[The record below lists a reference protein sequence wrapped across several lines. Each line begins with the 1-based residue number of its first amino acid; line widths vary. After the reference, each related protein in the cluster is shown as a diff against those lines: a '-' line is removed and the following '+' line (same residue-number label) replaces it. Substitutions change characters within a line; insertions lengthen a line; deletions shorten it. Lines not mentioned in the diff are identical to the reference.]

1 MAIKYDNCKNCHS
14 LCIHAG
20 KDREFVCINGV
31 SCKITMEKPLD
42 TKIYG
47 GKGRMKDLADIQ
59 KMRYDRGCVVYNT
72 NNYKYGI
79 VLNGK
84 CGEDKDPCSQVL
96 ELTRSG
102 GVIVHTPP
110 NRALIPTGRFV
121 DVAKMI
127 KHAIGEELKHD
138 E

>member
-1 MAIKYDNCKNCHS
+1 MKN
-14 LCIHAG
+14 L
-20 KDREFVCINGV
+20 E
-31 SCKITMEKPLD
+31 
-42 TKIYG
+42 
-47 GKGRMKDLADIQ
+47 DIQ

-72 NNYKYGI
+72 NNHNYGI

-96 ELTRSG
+96 ELTGRDG
-102 GVIVHTPP
+102 FMVHTPP

-127 KHAIGEELKHD
+127 KHEIGEEA
-138 E
+138 